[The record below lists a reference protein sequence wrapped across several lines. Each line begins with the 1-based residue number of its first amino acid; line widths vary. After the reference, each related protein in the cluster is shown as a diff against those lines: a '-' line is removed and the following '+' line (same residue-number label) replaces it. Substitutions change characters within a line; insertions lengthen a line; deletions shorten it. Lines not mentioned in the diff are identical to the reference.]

1 MNATKE
7 SEEERRRKNYFYPAL
22 DQDRAGAM
30 LIKNTMNRR
39 IMAWSPRS
47 QNASVND
54 KVNDKDSRELSADAK
69 RGLIRRVNRE
79 VNNQLNPRGSSY
91 YQKLRSME
99 RSKNHNKKIQRR

>member
-54 KVNDKDSRELSADAK
+54 KVKDKELSADGK
-69 RGLIRRVNRE
+69 RALIRRVNRE
-79 VNNQLNPRGSSY
+79 VNNQLNV
-91 YQKLRSME
+91 ME
-99 RSKNHNKKIQRR
+99 TQDWINGGANGRNGTGKVP